1 MAIPAPLSVDN
12 LAATFFGACSA
23 AAAMCNRVRAKRG
36 IWASVGVAFAALALA
51 ACASKPPEPVKIDM
65 EFEVTTAAGI
75 NPDMNG
81 RSSPLVLVIMQ
92 LRARDKFASAD
103 FFSLYDPA
111 AAILG
116 EDLLGRDQL
125 TLVPGATREIPMELD
140 PETQFLGVVAA
151 FSNLESA
158 TWRDVVEIPQKSL
171 IDKAKFFSKDRT
183 RIVVKDLAVSISFGS
198 D

>member
-12 LAATFFGACSA
+12 LEGSRTGADLTAPAFRHRLQAARGAWRCLGFALA
-23 AAAMCNRVRAKRG
+23 A
-36 IWASVGVAFAALALA
+36 IALA
-51 ACASKPPEPVKIDM
+51 ACGSKPAVPDKIDM
-65 EFEVTTAAGI
+65 EFEVTTTAGI
-75 NPDMNG
+75 NPDVNG

-92 LRARDKFASAD
+92 LRARDKFAGAD
-103 FFSLYDPA
+103 FFSLYDPG

-125 TLVPGATREIPMELD
+125 TLVPDAMRTIPVELD

-151 FSNLESA
+151 FSDLETA

-171 IDKAKFFSKDRT
+171 IDKAKFFSKDRA
-183 RIVVKDLAVSISFGS
+183 RIVADDRAVSISFGS
-198 D
+198 K